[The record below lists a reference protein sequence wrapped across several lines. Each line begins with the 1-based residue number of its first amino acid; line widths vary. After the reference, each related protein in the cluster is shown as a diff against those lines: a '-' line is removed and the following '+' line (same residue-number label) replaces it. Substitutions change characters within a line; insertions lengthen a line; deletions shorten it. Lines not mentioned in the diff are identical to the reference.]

1 MKALKI
7 KKKRE
12 STQTE
17 VNENTF
23 RIEIK
28 AVTPLDDVFEVYYT
42 DESPEENFS
51 GKKKI
56 RKKTNA
62 GSDFQTIEFKLP
74 KEKFPFKFRLDLGE
88 NKQQEEIRIDQILLS
103 YNNKQIIIAKDSIQF
118 YFIANQFL
126 KSDKMGSYKLITI
139 NDKRDPF
146 IIAKALLIKKIEL
159 EL

>member
-1 MKALKI
+1 M
-7 KKKRE
+7 
-12 STQTE
+12 
-17 VNENTF
+17 
-23 RIEIK
+23 
-28 AVTPLDDVFEVYYT
+28 
-42 DESPEENFS
+42 
-51 GKKKI
+51 
-56 RKKTNA
+56 
-62 GSDFQTIEFKLP
+62 
-74 KEKFPFKFRLDLGE
+74 GE

-103 YNNKQIIIAKDSIQF
+103 YNNKQIIIAKDSIEF